1 MTEAAIPAVSVV
13 IPTFNR
19 LPRLRLV
26 LDAISQQTLDSD
38 LYEVIVVS
46 DGSTDGT
53 DDYLETGAP
62 RAIVHARQDNSGP
75 GAARNHGVTLARGR
89 LVLFIDDDVVA
100 TPQLVERHL
109 VAHGESETTVVIGPM
124 LDAPDF
130 PYSPWV
136 AWEQAKLYRQ
146 YRAMRL
152 GVYRPTFRQ
161 FFTGNASVPRALLNR
176 AGGFDTSF
184 RRAEDIELSFR
195 LDQLGAKF
203 VFDESASAHHL
214 AERSFD
220 SWVAA
225 AEAYGRND
233 VTFARDH
240 DQQWLMPVMASEFRE
255 RSALTQRV
263 VETCLTRPRLAALS
277 ARSLRT
283 IGASRWSIPR
293 LSSLALSGLYALTYY
308 RGAAAEYGDPAE
320 FRDKVCAKASGEHST
335 HE

>member
-1 MTEAAIPAVSVV
+1 MTEAAMPAISVV

-26 LDAISQQTLDSD
+26 LEAISDQTLNND

-53 DDYLETGAP
+53 DEYLESDPP
-62 RAIVHARQDNSGP
+62 RAIVHARQHNSGP
-75 GAARNHGVTLARGR
+75 GAARNHGVSLARGR
-89 LVLFIDDDVVA
+89 LVLFVDDDVVA

-109 VAHGESETTVVIGPM
+109 AAHGESDSTVVIGPM
-124 LDAPDF
+124 LDAPGF
-130 PYSPWV
+130 AYSPWV
-136 AWEQAKLYRQ
+136 AWEQAMLYKQ

-161 FFTGNASVPRALLNR
+161 FFTGNASVPRALLDR
-176 AGGFDTSF
+176 AGGFDTTF
-184 RRAEDIELSFR
+184 RRAEDIELSYR
-195 LDQLGAKF
+195 LDQLGANF
-203 VFDESASAHHL
+203 VFDESAAAHHL

-240 DQQWLMPVMASEFRE
+240 DQQWLMPVMASEFRQ
-255 RSALTQRV
+255 RSAITQRLV
-263 VETCLTRPRLAALS
+263 GVCLTRPRLATLS
-277 ARSLRT
+277 SRLLRT
-283 IGASRWSIPR
+283 IGGSRWSIR
-293 LSSLALSGLYALTYY
+293 RVSSVALSGLYGLTYY
-308 RGAAAEYGDPAE
+308 RGAASEYGDPAA
-320 FRDKVCAKASGEHST
+320 FREKLFANESGERSAD
-335 HE
+335 E